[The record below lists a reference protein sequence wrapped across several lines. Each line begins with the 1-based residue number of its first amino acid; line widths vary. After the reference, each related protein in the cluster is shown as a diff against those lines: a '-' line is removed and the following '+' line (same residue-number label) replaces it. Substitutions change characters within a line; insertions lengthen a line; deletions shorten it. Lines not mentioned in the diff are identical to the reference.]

1 GTAGRHGGRAA
12 QRSLDR
18 SDGRRHGGAPLVTP
32 PDQPGSRDN
41 GGGLRQPARL
51 AERDSLPSARRVV
64 VKSGSSS
71 LTDQRGR
78 LDDRRLDEIT
88 AGAAGPT
95 GARPEPGS
103 VPPGADPAA
112 LGPPRRPSPPH

>member
-1 GTAGRHGGRAA
+1 MPAWRSSIVPPESRSANAGANAPRLGWTAGRHGGRAA

-51 AERDSLPSARRVV
+51 LERDSLPSARRVV
-64 VKSGSSS
+64 VKIGSSS

-78 LDDRRLDEIT
+78 LDDRRID
-88 AGAAGPT
+88 
-95 GARPEPGS
+95 
-103 VPPGADPAA
+103 
-112 LGPPRRPSPPH
+112 